1 MTRPTAPE
9 LDRRSVL
16 ARRAEVQDLISPA
29 RRATDVRGLGIG
41 LQDTPRG
48 SGLAGVRA
56 RTAQPAAE
64 VGRLLDG
71 GPLVLAITVRG
82 APHVLA
88 RAGLGLLTAALVP
101 LQESEAEEVATVAAA
116 MRAVAGGRPVSR
128 PELSGALNDRVPDT
142 SRSWCERCGAVHV
155 REELFRRAT
164 LHAGLELDPNE
175 SSPVVFR
182 PVTGAAGAGH
192 EGAEARA
199 ELVRRFVHLLGVT
212 RPDEL
217 AAWLGY
223 RPGEAR
229 RLWDLVAGELLP
241 VQVEGR
247 RRWALASDLDALRG
261 AAGAGAGGVRL
272 LPPSDPYLLGDRALV
287 VPDRAHQRLIW
298 RAVANPGVLLADGE
312 IAGLWRHRMTGR
324 RLAVAVTPFTAL
336 ASSRRAGVRE
346 EAERVAALR
355 GADRVELTFDS

>member
-16 ARRAEVQDLISPA
+16 ARRAEVQDLSSPT
-29 RRATDVRGLGIG
+29 RRATDVRGLGVG

-71 GPLVLAITVRG
+71 GPLVLAMTVRG

-88 RAGLGLLTAALVP
+88 RAGLGLVTAALVP

-128 PELSGALNDRVPDT
+128 PALSGALNDRVPDT

-182 PVTGAAGAGH
+182 PITGAAGTEP

-212 RPDEL
+212 RPDEV
-217 AAWLGY
+217 AAWLGH

-229 RLWDLVAGELLP
+229 RLWDLVAGELQP

-261 AAGAGAGGVRL
+261 ATGFEGVRL

-298 RAVANPGVLLADGE
+298 RAVANPGVVLADGE

-324 RLAVAVTPFTAL
+324 RLTVAVTPFAVL
-336 ASSRRAGVRE
+336 SSSRRAGVRE